1 MTTAETLHSHGDVL
15 ANMPGML
22 GYFPTDSLVLVFYTD
37 SDDIDCADLDRDG
50 DTVATLGPITRID
63 LDDAIDQLTDNAWE
77 FLALAHQHDL
87 IAVAAYIIG
96 TGNTALQQAEAITAE
111 LCGNPLFP
119 QLLSV
124 VVTDNITTGTVY
136 QTVYTHPKVYSGAAQ
151 GRISNVATSAT
162 MRDMINRSGAVPDT
176 HRDNVTAR
184 LNSTAHGI
192 NAEDYPQLLFDVASF
207 SAYETSIVAL
217 QRTYETATRGI
228 GNAGD
233 IAAIRA
239 GLQCFTTP
247 ALRDPLLA
255 ALMEAPN
262 SQHSLVFAET
272 LMRAVPEE
280 WHSIRAQVTTTFAML
295 AYATHQPSLAAH
307 AAHEAVDLAP
317 NNNYANLIAKA
328 LDANQGKAMLHSAV
342 TGGRLART
350 ELFEGYITAAARPQP
365 QQQ

>member
-136 QTVYTHPKVYSGAAQ
+136 RTVYTHPKVYSGTAQ

-176 HRDNVTAR
+176 HRDDITAR

-280 WHSIRAQVTTTFAML
+280 WHATRAQITSTVALCAHNAGLTGFA
-295 AYATHQPSLAAH
+295 HSAAKH
-307 AAHEAVDLAP
+307 AAELAP
-317 NNNYANLIAKA
+317 DNNYVSLILQVFDIGRANELLRSAQ
-328 LDANQGKAMLHSAV
+328 QG
-342 TGGRLART
+342 GNLART
-350 ELFEGYITAAARPQP
+350 ELFEGYIA
-365 QQQ
+365 